1 MTRYVVLLKF
11 TAQGE
16 SRSTDSPQRA
26 KAFADRAAK
35 LGARV
40 ENQFWTIG
48 HYDGVFI
55 LSAPDE
61 ATAAGLVLGLG
72 KDANVTTC
80 MLRAFDADE
89 FQTVLRKMN
98 P

>member
-1 MTRYVVLLKF
+1 MTRYVVLLNF
-11 TAQGE
+11 TQQGE
-16 SRSTDSPQRA
+16 SKTNESPLRA
-26 KAFADRAAK
+26 KAFTERATR

-40 ENQFWTIG
+40 EAQYWTIG
-48 HYDGVFI
+48 PYDGVLI

-72 KDANVTTC
+72 RDANVTTC

-89 FQTVLRKMN
+89 FQSILRKLG
-98 P
+98 